1 LSRKKLVIRDN
12 STLRAQYDS
21 LQAGDV
27 FVGRLC
33 LKASEEA
40 TLLDLTERG
49 VHLIP
54 SGLAQLASRSK
65 TFQTKL
71 FGPFMLPHTLAIH
84 GLHDLIDAISEYQ
97 KNSITQVVTKLD
109 RRNAGMGIHLWQSA
123 EDVFTQAS
131 LSNIPLPFVLQP
143 YMVDSRDIRIII
155 IGDYIEA
162 YERHNPFNFRNNLHH
177 GGESKPCRLTE
188 NQLNLCRQVMD
199 RGRFPYGHLDL
210 LITREEES
218 YLGEINLRGGIRGAE
233 ITPVDYQSKIDVMH
247 QKLLEAND

>member
-54 SGLAQLASRSK
+54 SGLAQLA
-65 TFQTKL
+65 
-71 FGPFMLPHTLAIH
+71 
-84 GLHDLIDAISEYQ
+84 LHDLIDAISEYQ